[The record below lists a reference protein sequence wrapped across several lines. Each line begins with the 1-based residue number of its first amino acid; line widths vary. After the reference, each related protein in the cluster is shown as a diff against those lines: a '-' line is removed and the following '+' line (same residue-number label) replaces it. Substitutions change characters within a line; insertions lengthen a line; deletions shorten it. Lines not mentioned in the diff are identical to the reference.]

1 MALSMHALTRK
12 MDFFTLRLFLSVVE
26 ERQIRRAAMR
36 ENIASS
42 AATKRIHDLED
53 LAGVE
58 LFDRQPGGMVPNA
71 AGEVLARHLRVLFEN
86 LEDMRREL
94 GDFSEGVRGHIS
106 VAVPGSLVIQYVANE
121 IGEFSHN
128 FPLVQVELKQ
138 DVNSAVVAA
147 VASGEA
153 DMAVYLASDDLPVD
167 ALDSIPYRKDRLVAL
182 VPCGHPLGEQSSL
195 CLADLLREPFIGT
208 GASTLMMTSIHKAA
222 RALGFVLQPKFTVG
236 TVEVA
241 RSLVEAGLGV
251 TILPECMHSL
261 YASPRVSA
269 VRLDEPW
276 ATRDVCVGT
285 RRGKTITMATRALI
299 QQLTEQPVSVS

>member
-1 MALSMHALTRK
+1 MHALTRK
-12 MDFFTLRLFLSVVE
+12 MDFFTLRLFLAVVE

-42 AATKRIHDLED
+42 AATKRIHDLEEI
-53 LAGVE
+53 AGIE

-71 AGEVLARHLRVLFEN
+71 AGEVLARHLRLLFDN
-86 LEDMRREL
+86 LEDLRREL
-94 GDFSEGVRGHIS
+94 GDFTEGVRGHIS
-106 VAVPGSLVIQYVANE
+106 VAAPGSLVIQYVANE

-128 FPLVQVELKQ
+128 FPLVELELRQ

-147 VASGEA
+147 VANGEV

-167 ALDSIPYRKDRLVAL
+167 ALDSIPYRTDRLVAL
-182 VPCGHPLGEQSSL
+182 VPCGHPLSEQSSVV
-195 CLADLLREPFIGT
+195 LADLLREPFIGT
-208 GASTLMMTSIHKAA
+208 GASTLMMTSIHRAA
-222 RALGFVLQPKFTVG
+222 RTLGFVLEPKFTVG

-261 YASPRVSA
+261 YASSRVSA
-269 VRLDEPW
+269 VQLDEPW
-276 ATRDVCVGT
+276 ALRKVCIGT
-285 RRGKTITMATRALI
+285 RRRKSITMATRALI
-299 QQLTEQPVSVS
+299 QQLTDPPASAP